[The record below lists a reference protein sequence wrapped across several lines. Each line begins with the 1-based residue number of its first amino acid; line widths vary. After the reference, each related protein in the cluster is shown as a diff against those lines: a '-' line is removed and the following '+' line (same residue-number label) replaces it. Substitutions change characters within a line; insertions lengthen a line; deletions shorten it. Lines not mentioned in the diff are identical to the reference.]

1 MKKNYIINI
10 ILVLSI
16 IGCTIAAF
24 LFSYPSVIASA
35 SVFYD
40 NDGFVVIQANTYAS
54 EYDYSQ
60 GVSSPVFSGTIPS
73 GYRLVARGVWTG
85 SSSGTSNRKTTVT
98 WLFLPSDC
106 TSFISYLTSSGNEV
120 YKSPPS
126 GYRFFW
132 VSNDFNSSHAVSNV
146 QSGYQTSNS
155 VSAYSL
161 TCYIPVYDSIGD
173 LVLPPNTDSNLID
186 FSIVGVA
193 DGVEANISP
202 RSGSLG
208 TPYDVY
214 LFPSS
219 FPLDGGVI
227 YEHLTSSTYIT
238 ELTASQQLELEDNGF
253 SDLLDRL
260 QNYYNDEMAVEGS
273 TWFKGIPQIHFFA
286 ECQDHYIN
294 TRFNPDS
301 YNLPY
306 ALISS
311 FSRNSKVWLKR
322 SDFIGGSRV
331 YSYDHLCLIVV
342 AHGDNNDTITRYDFT
357 PALLSDSG
365 VNPPSQIS
373 DLQGNYTQPTVSDFQ
388 ELADYMR
395 YCFSINDNH
404 RDIENANMIAN
415 LMAIPWSNFIAGGLF
430 NGQLK
435 FLPHLS
441 AEFDSLFNGLFDDY
455 FVPDLDDIEEQVNAD
470 EAEFSA
476 KFVWVTQI
484 KQEVN
489 FIVST
494 PLQSSG
500 SYEYK
505 IPIRKWGIEEDIIVF
520 DTDWVP
526 STAKEFIKIV
536 FDVFGTIALVFY
548 IFKTL
553 PSTLGNMPSD

>member
-16 IGCTIAAF
+16 IVCSIAAF
-24 LFSYPSVIASA
+24 FFSDPSVIASA
-35 SVFYD
+35 DSFFDGNGFYTIS
-40 NDGFVVIQANTYAS
+40 NSGY
-54 EYDYSQ
+54 
-60 GVSSPVFSGTIPS
+60 VSSPYYDYNISPVLGSNVSIPS
-73 GYRLVARGVWTG
+73 NYVLIAYGFD
-85 SSSGTSNRKTTVT
+85 SSSTRGNVT
-98 WLFLPSDC
+98 WYYADPSVIPFYFYQ
-106 TSFISYLTSSGNEV
+106 SGSNIYLGENSHRINGFYITNTCDSSGN
-120 YKSPPS
+120 YS
-126 GYRFFW
+126 YY
-132 VSNDFNSSHAVSNV
+132 N
-146 QSGYQTSNS
+146 SNS
-155 VSAYSL
+155 FGYFVTGGSISITSFY
-161 TCYIPVYDSIGD
+161 PVYNRSGELIE
-173 LVLPPNTDSNLID
+173 PNFDTDLID

-219 FPLDGGVI
+219 FPLDGGAI
-227 YEHLTSSTYIT
+227 HEHLTSSTYIT
-238 ELTASQQLELEDNGF
+238 ELSASEQLELEDSGF
-253 SDLLDRL
+253 GDLLDRL
-260 QNYYNDEMAVEGS
+260 QNYYNDEMSVEGS

-286 ECQDHYIN
+286 VCKDHYIN

-388 ELADYMR
+388 ELSDYIR
-395 YCFSINDNH
+395 YCFTINDNH
-404 RDIENANMIAN
+404 RDIENANMIAY
-415 LMAIPWSNFIAGGLF
+415 LQAIDWSGYMANGVAAGMA
-430 NGQLK
+430 N
-435 FLPHLS
+435 FLPKLS
-441 AEFDSLFNGLFDDY
+441 AEFDTVFNGLFDKY
-455 FVPDLDDIEEQVNAD
+455 FVPDLTAIEMQIDAD
-470 EAEFSA
+470 ELAFA
-476 KFVWVTQI
+476 QKFAWVHQV
-484 KQEVN
+484 KSEVN
-489 FIVST
+489 FIITT
-494 PLQSSG
+494 PLTSSG
-500 SYEYK
+500 DVQYTIDSMEDL
-505 IPIRKWGIEEDIIVF
+505 GVEESIVIF
-520 DTDWVP
+520 DTNWFDDYK
-526 STAKEFIKIV
+526 SIIRTV
-536 FDVFGTIALVFY
+536 FDVFGTIALVMY

>member
-1 MKKNYIINI
+1 MKKNYIRNI

-24 LFSYPSVIASA
+24 FFSDPSVIASA
-35 SVFYD
+35 YTYFNDEGYLTVECSSYD
-40 NDGFVVIQANTYAS
+40 SSKDFTLIYDSSQPIFDSNT
-54 EYDYSQ
+54 
-60 GVSSPVFSGTIPS
+60 VIPS
-73 GYRLVARGVWTG
+73 GYSLVGRNVFID
-85 SSSGTSNRKTTVT
+85 SSTQNTIMYVYY
-98 WLFLPSDC
+98 PSDTPYTLFDNS
-106 TSFISYLTSSGNEV
+106 TSVTLQRAPGLDIYIVTNRLTSSGTRTFRAFQH
-120 YKSPPS
+120 S
-126 GYRFFW
+126 
-132 VSNDFNSSHAVSNV
+132 
-146 QSGYQTSNS
+146 TSYNWGS
-155 VSAYSL
+155 TSRYVAF
-161 TCYIPVYDSIGD
+161 TPV
-173 LVLPPNTDSNLID
+173 LDSNGDIISPNFDTDLID

-219 FPLDGGVI
+219 FPLNGGAI

-238 ELTASQQLELEDNGF
+238 ELSASEQLELEDSGF
-253 SDLLDRL
+253 GDLLDRL
-260 QNYYNDEMAVEGS
+260 QNYYNDEIAVEGS

-373 DLQGNYTQPTVSDFQ
+373 DLQGNYTQPTVSDLQ

-395 YCFSINDNH
+395 YCFAINDNH

-505 IPIRKWGIEEDIIVF
+505 IPIRKWGIQEDIVVF

-526 STAKEFIKIV
+526 STAKDFIKIV